1 MSANHFKEI
10 EIEDFIW
17 KNISKN
23 DLHKRGLHLPIGSYY
38 RQVNIG
44 CGIIDLLSV
53 NVQKVFSSG
62 HKYKMVFVKVFEL
75 KRRMI
80 TCDAVG
86 QISRYMNVIE
96 ENFDELMQDFGM
108 QGYHLA
114 LSGELIG
121 ESISDDAT
129 ELVKNI
135 HNLNV
140 SFFGIGMQHGIEF
153 QDLDKYANCRSFSMQ
168 TNPFR
173 FRNLA
178 RVGGAHIH
186 RDEVKKSQNEEAE
199 QF

>member
-1 MSANHFKEI
+1 MSANHFKEV

-17 KNISKN
+17 NNIPKNE
-23 DLHKRGLHLPIGSYY
+23 LRKRGLDLPVGSYY

-44 CGIIDLLSV
+44 CGVIDLLSV
-53 NVQKVFSSG
+53 NIQKVFSSG
-62 HKYKMVFVKVFEL
+62 NKYKMVFVRVFEL

-86 QISRYMNVIE
+86 QISRYMNAIE
-96 ENFDELMQDFGM
+96 ENFEDLMQSFGM
-108 QGYHLA
+108 PKGYHLA

-153 QDLDKYANCRSFSMQ
+153 QGLDKYSNCKTISIQ
-168 TNPFR
+168 TNQFR
-173 FRNLA
+173 FKNLA
-178 RVGGAHIH
+178 RVGGAHLY
-186 RDEVKKSQNEEAE
+186 RDEVKPQQNALNP
-199 QF
+199 